1 MLRSESGGWHSHVV
15 THITKW
21 GAFVFLSR
29 FLARASDGDV
39 MTITVLMILPRY
51 MAARKMKR
59 TPSYQPIVAHSKSN
73 MV

>member
-1 MLRSESGGWHSHVV
+1 V
-15 THITKW
+15 THITKS

-29 FLARASDGDV
+29 FLARAADGDV

-73 MV
+73 MA